1 VPSTLARVHVHS
13 VGPHGLTAP
22 ELADAAT
29 LLAELVTAGAAL
41 GWVDPPTPAEVA
53 SLLRDIWTAPP
64 GDTAL
69 ATATDGTHLLGLA
82 YWRRYDRPTHRPHAD
97 VEKVA
102 VSAAA
107 QGHGLGRRLMTALI
121 GAAREAG
128 IEVLTLD
135 LRADNT
141 RAAALYES
149 LGFERYGVLP
159 RFVAVGD
166 RRYDKLCY
174 ALDLRRP
181 ASKGGG

>member
-13 VGPHGLTAP
+13 VGPDGLTAP

-29 LLAELVTAGAAL
+29 LLADLVTTGAAL
-41 GWVDPPTPAEVA
+41 GWVDPPSPAEVTT
-53 SLLRDIWTAPP
+53 LLREIWTAPP

-69 ATATDGTHLLGLA
+69 AVATDGDLLGLA

-102 VSAAA
+102 VSPAA
-107 QGHGLGRRLMTALI
+107 QGRGLGRRLMTTLI
-121 GAAREAG
+121 AAAQTAG

-141 RAAALYES
+141 RAATLYES
-149 LGFERYGVLP
+149 LGFQRYGLLP

-166 RRYDKLCY
+166 RRYDKLFY
-174 ALDLRRP
+174 ALDLRQP
-181 ASKGGG
+181 